1 MTTCQRGRTNVRR
14 QRNKLSVQERQ
25 ESEKFKSKAEIVR
38 DLEGERQN
46 ITADKI
52 K

>member
-25 ESEKFKSKAEIVR
+25 ESEKFKSKVEIAK